1 MWDTEEE
8 TAGDT
13 FVPVESSEPAAE
25 PMEGVAEAAAAEP
38 APAAE
43 PQLAMPEPE
52 KRRKRVSIYWKRPKS
67 HLYEYNFDYGANYYK
82 GMVDYLD
89 EKSGGYKPS
98 PPKALSWAER
108 ALKTYSEKREA
119 AARNKDKDQD
129 AELLHKIRNSV
140 NTYTVHARAYTR
152 KITSQMTY

>member
-25 PMEGVAEAAAAEP
+25 PMEGVAEAAATAEP

-67 HLYEYNFDYGANYYK
+67 HLYEYNFGKQTSYHIQQQYYL
-82 GMVDYLD
+82 Y
-89 EKSGGYKPS
+89 
-98 PPKALSWAER
+98 
-108 ALKTYSEKREA
+108 
-119 AARNKDKDQD
+119 
-129 AELLHKIRNSV
+129 
-140 NTYTVHARAYTR
+140 
-152 KITSQMTY
+152 